1 MLDKILR
8 IGRLFDFYGALLT
21 DKQQQCIAMHY
32 LNDYSLSE
40 IADDFHVS
48 RQAVYD
54 ILRRAE
60 QMLEEY
66 EQKLRLVERYQGEQ
80 HILREIYDLLSGI
93 PEQTRQNPEFSYALD
108 KLVKLLDSPRE
119 V

>member
-8 IGRLFDFYGALLT
+8 MGLLFDFYSALLT
-21 DKQQQCIAMHY
+21 DKQQQCIKMHY
-32 LNDYSLSE
+32 LNDYSLAE

-60 QMLEEY
+60 QTLEEY
-66 EQKLRLVERYQGEQ
+66 EQKLRLVERYQREQ
-80 HILREIYDLLSGI
+80 LIIRKIYDLLAGI
-93 PEQTRQNPEFSYALD
+93 PEDSRQHSAINQALEQ
-108 KLVKLLDSPRE
+108 LVKLLDSPRE